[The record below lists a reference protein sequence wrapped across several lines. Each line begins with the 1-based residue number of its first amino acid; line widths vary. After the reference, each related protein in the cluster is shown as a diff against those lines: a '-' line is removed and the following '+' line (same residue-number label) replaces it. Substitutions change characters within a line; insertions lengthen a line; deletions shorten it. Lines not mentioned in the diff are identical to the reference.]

1 MKSITELNEAKSA
14 IAVRNALSK
23 SGNHGQSSLLSLLLT
38 GSLVILSPSAASQT
52 LTRTVAPTKTLTTTV
67 TPSKTAITTV
77 TPTKQVIVKDN
88 TVAVR
93 VSELQKLTVNLT
105 AQKDALALNTRSSSA
120 SLKTIQEEFA
130 KTTAEI
136 QSIQKTRI
144 RLVPQLK
151 ALDASLVKH
160 ANSIKTLLS
169 EAESNTGQIEKISLS
184 VESHAAETQKFIS
197 SVKEPTA
204 DLKTLQ
210 SSVETLTADTK
221 TLQAE
226 QIKSIEAIK
235 LLQTDIVK
243 YQQILTTEALAVNN
257 PITSAAN
264 VVTAADEI
272 AVVELSEHISDVDG
286 DADLATIDL
295 NPLTEGIQKSFATK
309 AGEWTVTETGSL
321 TMNPSLT
328 FEGETLISYTVMDT
342 GGRISDAANVTVVV
356 SGASP
361 VASPV
366 TIKANHDSI
375 VNANLSNSVSDAN
388 NDIVISAVDLDPS
401 SKGVQSELVS
411 NEFDPV
417 TEFEGIASILYTV
430 QDDDGNVSN
439 TADISVTVAGAVP
452 IATNVLASTSESKTT
467 VDLSSNVS
475 DPNNDLLISSID
487 LDPST
492 KGIQKSLSTA
502 AGVWNVT
509 EAGIVSFTPLPEFE
523 GKAVISYTVQDDD
536 GNTSAPASLTI
547 DVAGATPV
555 ATPEFLSTESGTPA
569 TAELSDNVSD
579 ANNDIV
585 ISSIDLDPGTKD
597 VTKSI
602 STTAGVWSVSETGT
616 LTFTPASGF
625 EGEASIVYTVKDDDG
640 NTSAPAQLL
649 VNVAGA
655 TPIAIAESFNAAA
668 DTIATTDLSDNLSDA
683 NNDIVLSSIDLDPAT
698 RVLKA
703 SRQSPTLL
711 KMMMETCR
719 WPPLLRLQ

>member
-105 AQKDALALNTRSSSA
+105 AQKDALALNTRSISA

-226 QIKSIEAIK
+226 QIKSIDAIK

-264 VVTAADEI
+264 VVTAANEI
-272 AVVELSEHISDVDG
+272 VVVELSEHISDVDG

-388 NDIVISAVDLDPS
+388 NDIVIS
-401 SKGVQSELVS
+401 G
-411 NEFDPV
+411 
-417 TEFEGIASILYTV
+417 
-430 QDDDGNVSN
+430 
-439 TADISVTVAGAVP
+439 
-452 IATNVLASTSESKTT
+452 
-467 VDLSSNVS
+467 
-475 DPNNDLLISSID
+475 
-487 LDPST
+487 
-492 KGIQKSLSTA
+492 
-502 AGVWNVT
+502 
-509 EAGIVSFTPLPEFE
+509 
-523 GKAVISYTVQDDD
+523 
-536 GNTSAPASLTI
+536 
-547 DVAGATPV
+547 
-555 ATPEFLSTESGTPA
+555 
-569 TAELSDNVSD
+569 
-579 ANNDIV
+579 
-585 ISSIDLDPGTKD
+585 
-597 VTKSI
+597 
-602 STTAGVWSVSETGT
+602 
-616 LTFTPASGF
+616 
-625 EGEASIVYTVKDDDG
+625 
-640 NTSAPAQLL
+640 
-649 VNVAGA
+649 
-655 TPIAIAESFNAAA
+655 
-668 DTIATTDLSDNLSDA
+668 
-683 NNDIVLSSIDLDPAT
+683 
-698 RVLKA
+698 
-703 SRQSPTLL
+703 
-711 KMMMETCR
+711 C
-719 WPPLLRLQ
+719 